1 MIRHVCMFTLKD
13 DNKEKNIADFFE
25 KIEKLRDLDTI
36 KKFNVVR
43 NVENTPDSNYDVALI
58 FDFDNVET
66 LDQYQTCPEHLEF
79 AKFLATI
86 KVDRACIDY
95 EI

>member
-1 MIRHVCMFTLKD
+1 MIRHVCMFTLKE

-25 KIEKLRDLDTI
+25 RAEKLRDLDTI
-36 KKFNVVR
+36 KKFNVVI
-43 NVENTPDSNYDVALI
+43 NVENTPDTNYDVALI
-58 FDFDNVET
+58 FDFDSVET
-66 LDQYQTCPEHLEF
+66 LDEYQICEQHLEF

>member
-36 KKFNVVR
+36 KKFNVVK

>member
-1 MIRHVCMFTLKD
+1 MIRHLCMFTLKN
-13 DNKEKNIADFFE
+13 DNKEKNINDFFKE
-25 KIEKLRDLDTI
+25 IEKLRDLSTI

-58 FDFDNVET
+58 FDFDSVET
-66 LDQYQTCPEHLEF
+66 LDEYQICPEHLEF

-86 KVDRACIDY
+86 KIDRACIDY
-95 EI
+95 KV

>member
-1 MIRHVCMFTLKD
+1 MIRHICMFTLKD
-13 DNKEKNIADFFE
+13 DTKEKNINDFFE
-25 KIEKLRDLDTI
+25 EIEKLRDLDII
-36 KKFNVVR
+36 KKFNVVKK
-43 NVENTPDSNYDVALI
+43 VENTTDSNYDVALI

-66 LDQYQTCPEHLEF
+66 LDEYQTCKEHLKF

>member
-36 KKFNVVR
+36 KNL
-43 NVENTPDSNYDVALI
+43 T
-58 FDFDNVET
+58 
-66 LDQYQTCPEHLEF
+66 
-79 AKFLATI
+79 
-86 KVDRACIDY
+86 
-95 EI
+95 

>member
-36 KKFNVVR
+36 KKFNVVI
-43 NVENTPDSNYDVALI
+43 NVENTPATNYDVALI

>member
-13 DNKEKNIADFFE
+13 DNKEKNINDFFE

-36 KKFNVVR
+36 KKFNVVK
-43 NVENTPDSNYDVALI
+43 NVENTPDTNYDVALI
-58 FDFDNVET
+58 FDFDNVKT